1 MIFCKPLIR
10 IAFPGIKCY
19 IALLIF
25 GAKNMGQSLSKGLRV
40 RAEPEL
46 RDALD
51 AVARKR
57 RVSVSCLV
65 REMLWSTVAP
75 HDPGDASRGD
85 SDRRIA
91 A

>member
-1 MIFCKPLIR
+1 MGFQGLR
-10 IAFPGIKCY
+10 CY
-19 IALLIF
+19 IALLIS
-25 GAKNMGQSLSKGLRV
+25 GAKNMGQNLSKGLRL

-51 AVARKR
+51 AAARKR

-65 REMLWSTVAP
+65 REVLWSTVSP
-75 HDPGDASRGD
+75 PASGNDDGGTFRPDRGQ
-85 SDRRIA
+85 RIA

>member
-1 MIFCKPLIR
+1 
-10 IAFPGIKCY
+10 
-19 IALLIF
+19 
-25 GAKNMGQSLSKGLRV
+25 MGQNLSQGLRV

-51 AVARKR
+51 AAARKR

-65 REMLWSTVAP
+65 REVLWSVMERR
-75 HDPGDASRGD
+75 PGEPRPDH
-85 SDRRIA
+85 DRRIA